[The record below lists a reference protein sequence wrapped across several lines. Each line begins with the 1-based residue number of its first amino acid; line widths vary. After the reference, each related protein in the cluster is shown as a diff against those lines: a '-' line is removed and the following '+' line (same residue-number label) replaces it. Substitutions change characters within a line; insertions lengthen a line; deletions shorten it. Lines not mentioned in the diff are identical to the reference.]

1 MAEHLALNG
10 VKLDAT
16 PATLGATLTLQP
28 GQERFTGEFADAAN
42 RLLTR
47 SYRAPFVVPALA

>member
-1 MAEHLALNG
+1 MTEHLALNG

-16 PATLGATLTLQP
+16 PATLGAALTLQP
-28 GQERFTGEFADAAN
+28 GQERFTGEFAAAAN